1 MFMIEVLFFI
11 GLKLERIGLVS
22 FEKYSNIPGISSEMI
37 SEYLL
42 KVRNLIL
49 LF

>member
-1 MFMIEVLFFI
+1 MEVLFFI

-22 FEKYSNIPGISSEMI
+22 FEKYSNIPGISSEMV

-42 KVRNLIL
+42 KVENFFLFL